1 MAGGPDVI
9 TLGLVRQACL
19 GDTESF
25 AALYQRYETR
35 VFRTAYL
42 ILGDAGRAE
51 EITQDVFVQVYQQLK
66 EYRPDRGAFSTW
78 LQRITVNLCLNSRR
92 RKVLAWFSL
101 DRAHAEQMDLD
112 ATAQL
117 PIEQVLRSEEQQRTW
132 QAIQSL
138 SLHLRTVVVL
148 RYHQDLSYEEIA
160 QVLAC
165 PIGTVRS
172 RLHTAHARLRLLL
185 EE

>member
-1 MAGGPDVI
+1 MARGPDVM
-9 TLGLVRQACL
+9 TVGLVRQACL

-25 AALYQRYETR
+25 AALYQQYETR
-35 VFRTAYL
+35 VFHTAYL

-51 EITQDVFVQVYQQLK
+51 EITQDVFVQVYQHLD
-66 EYRPDRGAFSTW
+66 EYRPERGAFSTW
-78 LQRITVNLCLNSRR
+78 IQRITVNLCLNSRR

-101 DRAHAEQMDLD
+101 DRAQAQQMDSKAPLPLD
-112 ATAQL
+112 QA
-117 PIEQVLRSEEQQRTW
+117 LRGEEQQGTW

-138 SLHLRTVVVL
+138 PLRLRAVVVC
-148 RYHQDLSYEEIA
+148 RYYQDLSYEEIA
-160 QVLAC
+160 QVLGC

-172 RLHTAHARLRLLL
+172 RLHAAHTQLRRSL